1 MPHVQPRR
9 CHLEAAPRAAR
20 LRYYTAV
27 VVVAALATLSIGKVF
42 RVPLAVLALLAIY
55 AFGPLRADHAYH
67 VHAAQLGCKPAPCY
81 PWDVLG
87 IRHLVQTARA
97 LRENVM
103 LERRKQTLDEMG
115 HTYLHGTFPDWHYCV
130 TSDEPENV
138 KAVLAGRFTDWD
150 LPAIRIKSFLPVL
163 GRRELFS
170 SALFLSVV
178 LPFFSQTNT
187 LVSLSPSLA
196 TL

>member
-1 MPHVQPRR
+1 MPPVQPKRSN
-9 CHLEAAPRAAR
+9 LEAAPRAAR

-27 VVVAALATLSIGKVF
+27 AVVAALATLSAGQIF
-42 RVPLAVLALLAIY
+42 RVPFVVLALLAIY
-55 AFGPLRADHAYH
+55 ALGPLRADHAYH
-67 VHAAQLGCKPAPCY
+67 VRATQLGCKPAPFY

-87 IRHLVQTARA
+87 IRYLVETARA

-103 LERRKQTLDEMG
+103 LERRKQALEEMG
-115 HTYLHGTFPDWHYCV
+115 HTYLHGTFPDWNYCV

-138 KAVLAGRFTDWD
+138 KAVLAGSFTDWD

-163 GRRELFS
+163 GRRELLS

-178 LPFFSQTNT
+178 LRIYPTEYFS
-187 LVSLSPSLA
+187 SLFPLLS
-196 TL
+196 